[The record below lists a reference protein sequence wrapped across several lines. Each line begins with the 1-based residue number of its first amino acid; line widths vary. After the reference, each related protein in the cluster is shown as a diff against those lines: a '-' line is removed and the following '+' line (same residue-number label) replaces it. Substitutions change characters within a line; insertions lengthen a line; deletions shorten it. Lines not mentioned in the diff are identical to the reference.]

1 MSGSVHVGAVSQR
14 VDVVVDPV
22 FANVQGDPHWF
33 VSISE
38 ATEDAEPDHS
48 KAWPMLAQRVAHS
61 LKNPLTAILL
71 TLQRLQIEYRERA
84 PAVANRLDRYSSRI
98 EARIEELRRLTNN
111 FLKFVNVEEPDLV
124 EVDLNDI
131 VRAFADSCQRSLP
144 PDIRLSLKLGA
155 NLPAV
160 RVDREQMHDVLDNL
174 ITNAMNAMP
183 DGGAIS
189 ISTGCARG
197 VRLDE
202 GPPRDYVELEV
213 MDTGTGI
220 SDDIKVRLFE
230 PGFSIETDGSG
241 LGLAIVKKI
250 ITDHEGELSVQSEVG
265 SGSAFSIY
273 LPVEN
278 GARVENVMDQSAS

>member
-1 MSGSVHVGAVSQR
+1 M
-14 VDVVVDPV
+14 
-22 FANVQGDPHWF
+22 
-33 VSISE
+33 
-38 ATEDAEPDHS
+38 
-48 KAWPMLAQRVAHS
+48 MAQRVAHG
-61 LKNPLTAILL
+61 LKNPLTSILL

-84 PAVANRLDRYSSRI
+84 PAVANRLDRYSGRI

-111 FLKFVNVEEPDLV
+111 FLKFANVEEPDLE
-124 EVDLNDI
+124 EVDLSDV

-144 PDIRLSLKLGA
+144 PDIRLSLKLGTD
-155 NLPAV
+155 LPAV

-189 ISTGCARG
+189 ISTCCARG
-197 VRLDE
+197 VQLDE

-230 PGFSIETDGSG
+230 PGFSREADGSG

-250 ITDHEGELSVQSEVG
+250 ITDHEGELRVQSEVG

-273 LPVEN
+273 LPVGD
-278 GARVENVMDQSAS
+278 GARVESVADQSAS